1 MKITKKYLSFLISL
15 AIIFVIVF
23 SSVSC
28 KKNAA
33 VTDDEG
39 IIVNL
44 SVEPKTIDPSLNAQI
59 YGVIYISHVFEGL
72 TVRDKN
78 NQIVPGVAESWEISE
93 DGKIY
98 TFFLRTNSTWSD
110 GKPVVAE
117 DFVYSWRRQVDP
129 KVASEYSY
137 QHEPVK
143 NAMAI
148 TRGELPV
155 ESLGIK
161 AVDDHTLVVE
171 LEAPTAYFLEVIA
184 FPTFAPLRKDII
196 EKYGDKWT
204 LSPETYIG
212 NGPYVMA
219 ERNIDENIIMVKNDK
234 YWNAD
239 TIVAKKIT
247 FVLMQNGAAAVA
259 GIKDGTLHMA
269 YEPPQQDIPTLTEEG
284 LIQIKPLIATYY
296 YPINVTNE
304 YLKDPRVRKA
314 LSLVIDRNYI
324 VEKVTKGGQ
333 KSAGG
338 WVPYAVNDVKGDF
351 RINGG
356 NLYDISKDGYA
367 KNIEMAKQLLAEAGY
382 PNGEGFP
389 VIEFKTDPG
398 NHVEIFEAVQQMWK
412 EHLNIDSTIT
422 QIDNALLGQ
431 TLLEKN
437 FMIGRLYW
445 SADYSDPMSMMS
457 LFTSYNTQN
466 NGGYSN
472 KRYDDLINTAM
483 STDDNNIRM
492 QAMHEAEKILI
503 QEDMGA
509 IPIYFFTEPL
519 LVNPKLKDVVYNP
532 LGFHKFFYASLEK

>member
-1 MKITKKYLSFLISL
+1 MKSRKIFISFFISIFIVLLFAASCSKK
-15 AIIFVIVF
+15 V
-23 SSVSC
+23 
-28 KKNAA
+28 NNN
-33 VTDDEG
+33 DQG

-72 TVRDKN
+72 TVRDRN
-78 NQIVPGVAESWEISE
+78 NKIVPGVAESWEISE
-93 DGKIY
+93 DGKTY

-117 DFVYSWRRQVDP
+117 DFVYSWQRQVDP

-155 ESLGIK
+155 EALGIK
-161 AVDDHTLVVE
+161 AIDDHTLVVE

-184 FPTFAPLRKDII
+184 FPTFSPLRKDII
-196 EKYGDKWT
+196 EQYGDRWT

-212 NGPYVMA
+212 NGPYVMS
-219 ERNIDENIIMVKNDK
+219 ERNIDENIIMVKNPN

-239 TIVAKKIT
+239 TIVAEKIT
-247 FVLMQNGAAAVA
+247 FVFMQNGAAAVA
-259 GIKDGTLHMA
+259 GIKDGSLHMA
-269 YEPPQQDIPTLTEEG
+269 YEPPQKDIPTLTEEG

-296 YPINVTNE
+296 YPINVTNQ

-314 LSLVIDRNYI
+314 LSLAIDRNYI
-324 VEKVTKGGQ
+324 VEQVTKGGQ
-333 KSAGG
+333 KPAGG
-338 WVPYAVNDVKGDF
+338 WVPYAVNDVNGDF

-356 NLYDISKDGYA
+356 DFYDISKEGYA
-367 KNIEMAKQLLAEAGY
+367 KNVEMAKKLLADAGY

-472 KRYDDLINTAM
+472 KKYDELIGQAM

-492 QAMHEAEKILI
+492 QAMHEAERILI
-503 QEDMGA
+503 EEDMGA
-509 IPIYFFTEPL
+509 IPLYFFTEPL

-532 LGFHKFFYASLEK
+532 LGFHKFFYAYLDEN

>member
-1 MKITKKYLSFLISL
+1 MKSRKIFISFFIGICLVLLFSASCSKKG
-15 AIIFVIVF
+15 
-23 SSVSC
+23 
-28 KKNAA
+28 N
-33 VTDDEG
+33 TNDQG

-72 TVRDKN
+72 TVRDRN
-78 NQIVPGVAESWEISE
+78 NKIVPGVAESWEISE
-93 DGKIY
+93 DGKTY

-117 DFVYSWRRQVDP
+117 DFVYSWQRQVDP

-155 ESLGIK
+155 EALGIK
-161 AVDDHTLVVE
+161 ALDDHTLVVE

-184 FPTFAPLRKDII
+184 FPTFSPLRKDII
-196 EKYGDKWT
+196 EQYVDKWT

-212 NGPYVMA
+212 NGPYVMS
-219 ERNIDENIIMVKNDK
+219 ERNIDENIIMVKNPN

-239 TIVAKKIT
+239 TIVAEKIT
-247 FVLMQNGAAAVA
+247 FVFMQNGAAAVA
-259 GIKDGTLHMA
+259 GIKDGSLHMA
-269 YEPPQQDIPTLTEEG
+269 YEPPQKDIPTLTEEG

-296 YPINVTNE
+296 YPINVTNQ

-314 LSLVIDRNYI
+314 LSLAIDRNYI
-324 VEKVTKGGQ
+324 VEQVTKGGQ
-333 KSAGG
+333 KPAGG
-338 WVPYAVNDVKGDF
+338 WVPYAVNDVNGDF

-356 NLYDISKDGYA
+356 DFYDISKEGYA
-367 KNIEMAKQLLAEAGY
+367 KNIEMAKKLLADAGY

-472 KRYDDLINTAM
+472 KRYDELIGQAM

-492 QAMHEAEKILI
+492 QAMHEAERILI
-503 QEDMGA
+503 EEDMGA
-509 IPIYFFTEPL
+509 IPLYFFTEPL

-532 LGFHKFFYASLEK
+532 LGFHKFFYAYLDEN

>member
-1 MKITKKYLSFLISL
+1 MKAKRVFL
-15 AIIFVIVF
+15 
-23 SSVSC
+23 SSVISIGLVILLMLSSISC
-28 KKNAA
+28 SKGKNEN
-33 VTDDEG
+33 DG

-72 TVRDKN
+72 TVRDRN
-78 NQIVPGVAESWEISE
+78 NKIAPGVAEDWEISP
-93 DGKIY
+93 DGKTY
-98 TFFLRTNSTWSD
+98 TFYLRTNSTWSD

-117 DFVYSWRRQVDP
+117 DFVYSWQRQVDP

-148 TRGELPV
+148 TRGEMPV
-155 ESLGIK
+155 DSLGVK
-161 AVDDHTLVVE
+161 ALDDHTLVVE
-171 LEAPTAYFLEVIA
+171 LEAPTAYFLEVAA

-196 EKYGDKWT
+196 EQYGDSWT
-204 LSPETYIG
+204 LKPETYIG
-212 NGPYVMA
+212 NGPYVMS
-219 ERNIDENIIMVKNDK
+219 ERNIDENIIMVKNPN

-239 TIVAKKIT
+239 SIVSEKIT
-247 FVLMQNGAAAVA
+247 FVFMQNGAAAVA
-259 GIKDGTLHMA
+259 GIKDGSLHMA
-269 YEPPQQDIPTLTEEG
+269 YEPPQQDIPTLLEEG

-314 LSLVIDRNYI
+314 LSLAIDRNYI
-324 VEKVTKGGQ
+324 VENVTKGGQ
-333 KSAGG
+333 KPASG
-338 WVPYAVNDVKGDF
+338 WVPYAVNDIDGDF

-356 NLYDISKDGYA
+356 DLYDVSKEGYS
-367 KNIEMAKQLLAEAGY
+367 NNVEMAKQLLAEAGY

-398 NHVEIFEAVQQMWK
+398 NHVGIFEAVQQMWK

-472 KRYDDLINTAM
+472 QRYDDLIGEAM

-492 QAMHEAEKILI
+492 KAMHEAEKILI

-509 IPIYFFTEPL
+509 IPLYFFTEPL

-532 LGFHKFFYASLEK
+532 LGFHKFFYAYLEK

>member
-1 MKITKKYLSFLISL
+1 MKSRKIFISFFIGICLVLLFSASCSKKGNTNDQ
-15 AIIFVIVF
+15 V
-23 SSVSC
+23 
-28 KKNAA
+28 
-33 VTDDEG
+33 

-72 TVRDKN
+72 TVRDRDNK
-78 NQIVPGVAESWEISE
+78 IVPGVAESWEISE
-93 DGKIY
+93 DGKTY

-117 DFVYSWRRQVDP
+117 DFVYSWQRQVDP

-155 ESLGIK
+155 EALGIK
-161 AVDDHTLVVE
+161 ALDDHTLVVE

-184 FPTFAPLRKDII
+184 FPTFSPLRKDII
-196 EKYGDKWT
+196 EQYGDKWT

-212 NGPYVMA
+212 NGPYVMS
-219 ERNIDENIIMVKNDK
+219 ERNIDENIIMVKNPN

-239 TIVAKKIT
+239 TIVAEKIT
-247 FVLMQNGAAAVA
+247 FVFMQNGAAAVA
-259 GIKDGTLHMA
+259 GIKDGSLHMA
-269 YEPPQQDIPTLTEEG
+269 YEPPQKDIPTLTEEG

-296 YPINVTNE
+296 YPINVTNQ

-314 LSLVIDRNYI
+314 LSLAIDRNYI
-324 VEKVTKGGQ
+324 VEQVTKGGQ
-333 KSAGG
+333 KPAGG
-338 WVPYAVNDVKGDF
+338 WVPYAVNDVNGDF

-356 NLYDISKDGYA
+356 DFYDISKEGYA
-367 KNIEMAKQLLAEAGY
+367 KNIEMAKKLLADAGY

-472 KRYDDLINTAM
+472 KRYDELIGQAM

-492 QAMHEAEKILI
+492 QAMHEAERILI
-503 QEDMGA
+503 EEDMGA
-509 IPIYFFTEPL
+509 IPLYFFTEPL

-532 LGFHKFFYASLEK
+532 LGFHKFFYAYLDEN

>member
-78 NQIVPGVAESWEISE
+78 NQIVPGVAEYWEISE
-93 DGKIY
+93 DGKNY

-333 KSAGG
+333 KPAGG

-367 KNIEMAKQLLAEAGY
+367 KNIEIAKQLFAEAGY

-412 EHLNIDSTIT
+412 EHLNVDSSIT

>member
-1 MKITKKYLSFLISL
+1 MKITKKYLSFLVSL

-93 DGKIY
+93 DGKTY

-148 TRGELPV
+148 TRGEMPV

-239 TIVAKKIT
+239 TIIAKKIT

-269 YEPPQQDIPTLTEEG
+269 YEPPQQDIPTLMNEG

-333 KSAGG
+333 KPAGG
-338 WVPYAVNDVKGDF
+338 WVPYAVSDVKGDF

-367 KNIEMAKQLLAEAGY
+367 KNIEIAKQLFAEAGY

-412 EHLNIDSTIT
+412 EHLNVDSSIT

-503 QEDMGA
+503 EEDMGA

>member
-1 MKITKKYLSFLISL
+1 MKNTKISFGYKIIIYFMLLTIFFISC
-15 AIIFVIVF
+15 
-23 SSVSC
+23 S
-28 KKNAA
+28 KKNSYN
-33 VTDDEG
+33 EERG

-59 YGVIYISHVFEGL
+59 YGVIYISHMFEGL

-78 NQIVPGVAESWEISE
+78 NQIVPGVAESWDISS
-93 DGKIY
+93 DGKVY

-155 ESLGIK
+155 DALGVK
-161 AVDDHTLVVE
+161 AVDEHTLVVE

-184 FPTFAPLRKDII
+184 FPTFAPLREDII
-196 EKYGDKWT
+196 EKYGDSWT

-219 ERNIDENIIMVKNDK
+219 ERNIDENIIIVKNDN

-239 TIVAKKIT
+239 EIVAKKIT
-247 FVLMQNGAAAVA
+247 FMFMQNGTAAVA
-259 GIKDGTLHMA
+259 GIKDGSLHMA
-269 YEPPQQDIPTLTEEG
+269 YEPPQQDIPSLLEEG

-304 YLKDPRVRKA
+304 YLKDPRVRHA
-314 LSLVIDRNYI
+314 LSLAIDRNYI
-324 VEKVTKGGQ
+324 VEQVTKGGQ
-333 KSAGG
+333 KPAGG
-338 WVPYAVNDVKGDF
+338 WVPYAVNDLNGDF

-356 NLYDISKDGYA
+356 DLYDISKDGYSQNVE
-367 KNIEMAKQLLAEAGY
+367 KAKQLLAEAGY

-431 TLLEKN
+431 TLLEKK

-472 KRYDDLINTAM
+472 QRYDELIGKAM
-483 STDDNNIRM
+483 STDDNAVRM
-492 QAMHEAEKILI
+492 EAMHEAERILI
-503 QEDMGA
+503 EEDMGA

-519 LVNPKLKDVVYNP
+519 LVTPKLKDVVYNP
-532 LGFHKFFYASLEK
+532 LGFHKFFYAYLEE

>member
-1 MKITKKYLSFLISL
+1 MKSIKIFLLFIINL
-15 AIIFVIVF
+15 LVIFVL
-23 SSVSC
+23 SC
-28 KKNAA
+28 SKNESNF
-33 VTDDEG
+33 DDMG

-59 YGVIYISHVFEGL
+59 YGVIYIQHIFEGL
-72 TVRDKN
+72 IVRDKN
-78 NQIVPGVAESWEISE
+78 NKVAPGVAYKWEISP
-93 DGKIY
+93 DGKKY
-98 TFFLRTNSTWSD
+98 TFYIRTNSLWSD
-110 GKPVVAE
+110 GKPVIAE

-129 KVASEYSY
+129 AVASEYSY

-148 TRGELPV
+148 TRGEMPI

-161 AVDDHTLVVE
+161 AIDDYTLEVE
-171 LEAPTAYFLEVIA
+171 LESPTAYFLEVVA
-184 FPTFAPLRKDII
+184 FPTFSPLRKDII
-196 EKYGDKWT
+196 EKYGDNWT
-204 LSPETYIG
+204 LSPESYIG
-212 NGPYVMA
+212 NGPYIML
-219 ERNIDENIIMVKNDK
+219 ERNIDENIIIVKNTN
-234 YWNAD
+234 YWNRD
-239 TIVAKKIT
+239 TIVANKIT
-247 FVLMQNGAAAVA
+247 FLFMQNGAAAVA
-259 GIKDGTLHMA
+259 GIKDGTLDMA
-269 YEPPQQDIPTLTEEG
+269 YEPPQQDIPTLTKEG

-324 VEKVTKGGQ
+324 VENVTKGGQ
-333 KSAGG
+333 KPASA
-338 WVPYAVNDVKGDF
+338 WVPYAVDDVKGDF

-356 NLYDISKDGYA
+356 DLYDISKDGYSN
-367 KNIEMAKQLLAEAGY
+367 NIAMAKQLISDAGY

-389 VIEFKTDPG
+389 IIEFKTDPG
-398 NHVEIFEAVQQMWK
+398 NHVGIFEAVQQMWK

-431 TLLEKN
+431 TLLEKK

-472 KRYDDLINTAM
+472 KKYDDLIGEAM
-483 STDDNNIRM
+483 STDDNNFRM
-492 QAMHEAEKILI
+492 ERLHEAERILI
-503 QEDMGA
+503 EEDMGA

-519 LVNPKLKDVVYNP
+519 LVNPKLVDVVYNP
-532 LGFHKFFYASLEK
+532 LGFHKFFYARLKK